1 MLGNRG
7 RFGLGRQQAARMPRS
22 LTPVALAAAALTAA
36 CGTAPSSP
44 TSAGTFTPGAG
55 ATASAAPANSGGA
68 GADDFVMP
76 PFGSNLHVIMTD
88 WLPPAGSPLIP
99 AVVAAKDYYL
109 ALYYSEYV
117 GGTDSRWMTYTG
129 ATAKPTIAS
138 LLKGPLVAGQ
148 SFTGTISFTGMTA
161 APDPSP
167 LFKGDIDVSI
177 CVATAHS
184 TEDFYPSEKPEP
196 KQPSLSTDDYRQMA
210 YIAQGSTG
218 QWYLVGATKL
228 DYIPASQGCPP
239 S

>member
-22 LTPVALAAAALTAA
+22 LTLVALAVAALTAA
-36 CGTAPSSP
+36 CGSAPASP
-44 TSAGTFTPGAG
+44 GSAGTFTPGAG
-55 ATASAAPANSGGA
+55 TTASAAPANSGGA

-76 PFGSNLHVIMTD
+76 PFGSNLHVVMTN

-99 AVVAAKDYYL
+99 AVVTAKNWFL

-117 GGTDSRWMTYTG
+117 GGTDNRWTTYTAG
-129 ATAKPTIAS
+129 TAQQSFANF
-138 LLKGPLVAGQ
+138 LMGPVIAGQ
-148 SFTGTISFTGMTA
+148 SFTGTISFTGMSA
-161 APDPSP
+161 VADKA
-167 LFKGDIDVSI
+167 LKGDVDVFM

-184 TEDFYPSEKPEP
+184 TEVFYPSDKPEA
-196 KQPSLSTDDYRQMA
+196 KQPSLSTDDYKQVA
-210 YIAQGSTG
+210 YMAQGSTG
-218 QWYLVGATKL
+218 QWYLVGATNP